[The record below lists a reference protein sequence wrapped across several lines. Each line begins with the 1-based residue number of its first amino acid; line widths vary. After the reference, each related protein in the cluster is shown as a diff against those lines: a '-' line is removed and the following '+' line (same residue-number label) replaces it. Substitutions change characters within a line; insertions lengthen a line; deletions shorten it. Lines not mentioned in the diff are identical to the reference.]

1 MWNEPARMTLRRTL
15 MENYTYEEALK
26 YVIRLSDEDKLELFK
41 FLANV
46 LLPKIKITTPQR
58 NVMEFEGV
66 GGDAWK
72 GIDVKQFIEEERNSW
87 DRE

>member
-46 LLPKIKITTPQR
+46 LLPKIKIATPQR
-58 NVMEFEGV
+58 NVMEFEGIAE
-66 GGDAWK
+66 DAWK

-87 DRE
+87 DRK

>member
-1 MWNEPARMTLRRTL
+1 
-15 MENYTYEEALK
+15 MESSTYEEALK

-46 LLPKIKITTPQR
+46 LLPKIKIAAPQH
-58 NVMEFEGV
+58 NVMEFRGIA
-66 GGDAWK
+66 GDAWK
-72 GIDVKQFIEEERNSW
+72 GVDIKQYIEEERNSW